1 MSASAWSGT
10 SSASPKPPSA
20 CRTTATFSGREGS
33 VSSRSGVTCSAATS
47 RSGALPASSAVVPT
61 DISFHSRRSP
71 GRRSVVLTRTNPYS
85 RVHRPAEA
93 FATLPAPSPRPPR
106 RRPRERFMSLRNQP
120 PQADGLYDPRFE
132 HDACGVA
139 MVARLD
145 NRPTHEV
152 VDRALEALDNLEHR
166 GAEGA
171 DVRTGDGAGIL
182 TQMPDAFFRGVV
194 DFELP
199 PPGRYGVGVCFLPH
213 DETHRD
219 QIEQLVERNV
229 RVEGQHVLGWRDVP
243 IDEAHVGDSANACRP
258 HIRQIFVGA
267 GPHHDEDQDAFERK
281 LYVIRR
287 IVELAAGPDFYAPSF
302 SSRTCV
308 YKGMLI
314 SHQLRGFYPDLRDE
328 RFASGMA
335 LVHSRFSTNT
345 FPSWELAHPYRVIFQ
360 NGENKTRMGN
370 DNC

>member
-152 VDRALEALDNLEHR
+152 VDRALVALDNLEHR

-171 DVRTGDGAGIL
+171 DIRTGDGAGIL
-182 TQMPDAFFRGVV
+182 VQMPDAFLRAVAGF
-194 DFELP
+194 DLP
-199 PPGRYGVGVCFLPH
+199 PLGSYGVAQCFLPN
-213 DETHRD
+213 DPARREK
-219 QIEQLVERNV
+219 IEQLLEMNV
-229 RVEGQHVLGWRDVP
+229 RVEGQRVLGWRDVP
-243 IDEAHVGDSANACRP
+243 IDEQYVGETAAASRP
-258 HIRQIFVGA
+258 YMRQLFIAARPGFA
-267 GPHHDEDQDAFERK
+267 G
-281 LYVIRR
+281 
-287 IVELAAGPDFYAPSF
+287 
-302 SSRTCV
+302 
-308 YKGMLI
+308 
-314 SHQLRGFYPDLRDE
+314 HQMPF
-328 RFASGMA
+328 
-335 LVHSRFSTNT
+335 
-345 FPSWELAHPYRVIFQ
+345 
-360 NGENKTRMGN
+360 
-370 DNC
+370 